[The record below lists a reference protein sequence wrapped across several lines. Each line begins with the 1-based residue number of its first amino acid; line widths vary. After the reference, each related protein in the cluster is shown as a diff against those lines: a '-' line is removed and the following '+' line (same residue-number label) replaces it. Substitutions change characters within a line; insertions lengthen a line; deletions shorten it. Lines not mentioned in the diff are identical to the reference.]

1 MTKKTFRRAAL
12 LGAAL
17 AISLAPAVAFADPT
31 AAETSV
37 ARDQFKEGMDASKAG
52 RWEEAR
58 SAFQRSYEVWPRPL
72 TLLNLAGAQVESGKL
87 VAAAESYRRFV
98 REASAPNADPKAV
111 EQRPAAQQAL
121 ASVEARLPR
130 VRVRVDSLQE
140 GDTVE
145 MDGQTLSSG
154 MLGVYYPADAQE
166 HRISV
171 MRGGVQVATSTFRLQ
186 DKETKEVV
194 LVAPAAPAG
203 AVAAPRPATGGR
215 PETSDRPGWFKATP
229 DQPRP
234 EHPSGGGG
242 VFSSPWFWGIT
253 ATVVA
258 AGAVTGV
265 LLATRSSG
273 GEAPAPYTG
282 NVPPSRI
289 VVR

>member
-1 MTKKTFRRAAL
+1 MTKKTYRRAAQ

-17 AISLAPAVAFADPT
+17 VISLAPAVAFADPT

-58 SAFQRSYEVWPRPL
+58 TAFQRSYEVWPRPL
-72 TLLNLAGAQVESGKL
+72 TLLNLAGAQVESGRL
-87 VAAAESYRRFV
+87 VAASESYRRFV
-98 REASAPNADPKAV
+98 REASAPGAEPKAV
-111 EQRPAAQQAL
+111 EQKSAAQQAL

-130 VRVRVDSLQE
+130 VRVRVDNLQ
-140 GDTVE
+140 DADSVD
-145 MDGQTLSSG
+145 MDGQPLSSG
-154 MLGVYYPADAQE
+154 MLGVYYPADPQE
-166 HRISV
+166 HRVSV
-171 MRGGVQVATSTFRLQ
+171 TRGGVQVATSTFRLKDQ
-186 DKETKEVV
+186 ETKEVV
-194 LVAPAAPAG
+194 LVAPAAAAA
-203 AVAAPRPATGGR
+203 AVAPKVASGR
-215 PETSDRPGWFKATP
+215 PETSERPAWFKATP
-229 DQPRP
+229 DQPQP

-253 ATVVA
+253 GTLVA

-289 VVR
+289 VLR